1 MPPSENG
8 QGSRNDT
15 EPWLSIGNLGAPWSS
30 LCPRWPGVR
39 DGRATARG
47 AAGESR
53 AGDLGKE
60 RREDPGRQSPG
71 RPPAADSVGT
81 AGPLA
86 GITDVLYRLLD
97 FCVIMIDK
105 E

>member
-1 MPPSENG
+1 MT
-8 QGSRNDT
+8 RNRGC
-15 EPWLSIGNLGAPWSS
+15 LLGTWGPRGL
-30 LCPRWPGVR
+30 LCVR